1 MEFTNGGKDEK
12 DRDPEAGDEHTDKLQ
27 AILSS
32 RSRRSLS
39 SSMRADFRSSSLSR
53 STGGTNFNIFG
64 GGNPL
69 ESTMGSSYAEDDE
82 QALRWAAL
90 EKLPTFNRLRASIFQ
105 KHTGSIRQV
114 DVQKDLSTAD
124 FHHLLDKLHRKAA
137 DEDEQLF
144 VKMRQRLD
152 RCAPTH
158 THKNTIK
165 LSPQY
170 LNLQFSNSNLRVEIQ
185 ASLKNLKI
193 RCKRQ
198 SSSRVAENFA
208 IEDHWNKLMSVVNVL
223 HWF

>member
-1 MEFTNGGKDEK
+1 MEFTNGGKDDK
-12 DRDPEAGDEHTDKLQ
+12 DRDPEVGDEDTDKVQ
-27 AILSS
+27 AITSS
-32 RSRRSLS
+32 RSRRSSRSMS
-39 SSMRADFRSSSLSR
+39 SGMRADFRSSSLSR
-53 STGGTNFNIFG
+53 STGATNFNIFG

-69 ESTMGSSYAEDDE
+69 ESALGSSHAEDDE

-105 KHTGSIRQV
+105 KHTGSVRQV

-158 THKNTIK
+158 SHK
-165 LSPQY
+165 
-170 LNLQFSNSNLRVEIQ
+170 
-185 ASLKNLKI
+185 
-193 RCKRQ
+193 
-198 SSSRVAENFA
+198 
-208 IEDHWNKLMSVVNVL
+208 
-223 HWF
+223 

>member
-12 DRDPEAGDEHTDKLQ
+12 DRDPEVGDEHSDKLQ

-32 RSRRSLS
+32 QSRRSSRSLS

-53 STGGTNFNIFG
+53 STGTANFNIFG

-69 ESTMGSSYAEDDE
+69 ESAMGSSHAEDDE

-105 KHTGSIRQV
+105 KNTGSVRQV

-158 THKNTIK
+158 TNKNAMKSFTTI
-165 LSPQY
+165 
-170 LNLQFSNSNLRVEIQ
+170 FELRI
-185 ASLKNLKI
+185 
-193 RCKRQ
+193 
-198 SSSRVAENFA
+198 
-208 IEDHWNKLMSVVNVL
+208 SVILTSVWRFKHHL
-223 HWF
+223 RI